1 MKGWGGLLLVLL
13 LAQATRGA
21 GVTELTSPLGILKHA
36 ISAPETLD
44 YEGTKVIVTYRG
56 RELEAITVAELH
68 KRPYAYRM
76 EYLSPEGIA
85 GRILVDTGEESWHYE
100 PSVHL
105 VVRGPSLGRR
115 NPEELDVLPE
125 NYHVRLLGIER
136 VIGRPAYRIDLVPKG
151 EGIQRR
157 FWIDRATGLIL
168 AWQESDAER
177 GVFFAST
184 FTRISL
190 TRELPAAMF
199 RFRPPARARVVDLQA
214 EGVRPVPLSAL
225 ARSAGFHPIAAAEV
239 PPGYRYQGAGLARFG
254 GLGGVVLRYGDGAST
269 VSLFQV
275 PSRRMASPP
284 GGQVLRFGS
293 LEARLYPVGY
303 FRVLV
308 WERGGLLFA
317 AVGNV
322 PLVTLSAFARGT
334 DPAAEAQRITAVAR
348 ATGLSAERVR
358 QLRDQGATF
367 DEIRRLPAP
376 RSPARVVPGLVDAV
390 ERFHDQIRIEGP
402 AR

>member
-1 MKGWGGLLLVLL
+1 VRRWAGLALVLL
-13 LAQATRGA
+13 VAQSTPGA
-21 GVTELTSPLGILKHA
+21 SVPGLTSPLGILKDA

-56 RELEAITVAELH
+56 KDLEAITVAELH

-115 NPEELDVLPE
+115 NPEELNALPE

-136 VIGRPAYRIDLVPKG
+136 VIGRPAYLIDLVPKA
-151 EGIQRR
+151 EGVQRR

-184 FTRISL
+184 FTRIAF
-190 TRELPAAMF
+190 TGDLPAAMF
-199 RFRPPARARVVDLQA
+199 RFRPPARARVVDLRA
-214 EGVRPVPLSAL
+214 EGVRLVRLSEL
-225 ARSAGFHPIAAAEV
+225 AQRVGFHPVAAADV
-239 PPGYRYQGAGLARFG
+239 PPGYRYQGGGISRFG
-254 GLGGVVLRYGDGAST
+254 GLGAVVLRYGDGAST

-275 PSRRMASPP
+275 PVRRMAFPP
-284 GGQVLRFGS
+284 GGEVVRFGE
-293 LEARLYPVGY
+293 LEARLYPFGY
-303 FRVLV
+303 FRALM
-308 WERGGLLFA
+308 WERGGILFA
-317 AVGNV
+317 AVGSV
-322 PLVTLSAFARGT
+322 PLATLAAFARGT
-334 DPAAEAQRITAVAR
+334 DPSGEEQRIWAAAR
-348 ATGLSAERVR
+348 ATGLPRDR
-358 QLRDQGATF
+358 IQLLRDRGATF
-367 DEIRRLPAP
+367 DEILRTSAGRGAGSTP
-376 RSPARVVPGLVDAV
+376 SLVEVV
-390 ERFHDQIRIEGP
+390 ERFHDQIRLEGP
-402 AR
+402 RR

>member
-1 MKGWGGLLLVLL
+1 MRRWLGLALVLL
-13 LAQATRGA
+13 VAQSTPGA
-21 GVTELTSPLGILKHA
+21 SVLPGLTSPLGILKDA

-56 RELEAITVAELH
+56 KNLEAITVAELH

-115 NPEELDVLPE
+115 NPEELNALPE

-136 VIGRPAYRIDLVPKG
+136 VIGRPAYLIDLVPKA
-151 EGIQRR
+151 EGVQRR

-184 FTRISL
+184 FTRIAFA
-190 TRELPAAMF
+190 RDLPVAMF
-199 RFRPPARARVVDLQA
+199 RFRPPARARVVDLRA
-214 EGVRPVPLSAL
+214 EGVRLVRLSEL
-225 ARSAGFHPIAAAEV
+225 AQRAGFRPVAVAEL
-239 PPGYRYQGAGLARFG
+239 PPGYRYQGGGISRFG
-254 GLGGVVLRYGDGAST
+254 GLGAVVLRYGDGASA

-275 PSRRMASPP
+275 PARRMAFPP
-284 GGQVLRFGS
+284 GGEVVRFDELG
-293 LEARLYPVGY
+293 ARLYPFGY
-303 FRVLV
+303 FRVLM
-308 WERGGLLFA
+308 WERGGILFA
-317 AVGNV
+317 AVGSV
-322 PLVTLSAFARGT
+322 PLATLAAFVRGT
-334 DPAAEAQRITAVAR
+334 DPSGEEQRVTAAAR
-348 ATGLSAERVR
+348 ATGLPRDGILL
-358 QLRDQGATF
+358 LRDRGATF
-367 DEIRRLPAP
+367 EEILRTSADRRVKPP
-376 RSPARVVPGLVDAV
+376 PSLVEVV
-390 ERFHDQIRIEGP
+390 ERFHDQIRLEGP
-402 AR
+402 QR